1 MAEQISGLWAA
12 MATKLHADASLDIP
26 GTVRHGQWL
35 LANGCDGLVP
45 FGTTGEGPSFSGA
58 ERLATTEAFLK
69 AGIAADRIALG
80 TGTASIPDTVEITK
94 GMLALGVTKAMV
106 LPPFYF
112 RDVDAQGIED
122 AFAAIID
129 GVGNANL
136 RVTAYHIPQVSGVP
150 VPPAVLGS
158 LRRRFGAIVAGVKDS
173 SGDFDNTLAFLR
185 EAPGVGVLTGDETA
199 IAKLLD
205 AGGVGTICGM
215 VNLVPHLVRA
225 MFDRSTGGHAGTEA
239 MKAAC
244 ACLHAPFF
252 GVLKATLAAQQ
263 NDPAWLTLRAPL
275 RAVDAALGVR
285 AAAGMAAISA
295 AKAATTAAKAA

>member
-1 MAEQISGLWAA
+1 MTEQITGLWAA
-12 MATKLHADASLDIP
+12 MTTKLHGDASLDIQ

-45 FGTTGEGPSFSGA
+45 FGTTGEGPSFSGV
-58 ERLATTEAFLK
+58 ERLATTEALLN
-69 AGIAADRIALG
+69 AGIAADQIALG
-80 TGTASIPDTVEITK
+80 TGTASIPDTVAITK
-94 GMLALGVTKAMV
+94 GMLALGVNKAMV

-129 GVGNANL
+129 GVGDANL
-136 RVTAYHIPQVSGVP
+136 RVTAYHIPQVSGVS

-158 LRRRFGAIVAGVKDS
+158 LRRRFGAVVAGVKDS
-173 SGDFDNTLAFLR
+173 SGDFDNTLAFIR

-225 MFDRSTGGHAGTEA
+225 MFKGHAGTDA

-244 ACLHAPFF
+244 GCLHAPFF

-275 RAVDAALGVR
+275 RAVDAAIGVR
-285 AAAGMAAISA
+285 AAAAMATISA
-295 AKAATTAAKAA
+295 AMAA

>member
-1 MAEQISGLWAA
+1 MADQITGMWAA
-12 MATKLHADASLDIP
+12 MTTKLHGDGSVDIA

-35 LANGCDGLVP
+35 LENGCDGLVP

-58 ERLATTEAFLK
+58 ERLATTEALLK
-69 AGIAADRIALG
+69 AGIAADRLAPG
-80 TGTASIPDTVEITK
+80 TATASIPDTVAITK

-112 RDVDAQGIED
+112 RDVDAEGIE
-122 AFAAIID
+122 AALAAIID
-129 GVGNANL
+129 GIGNATL

-150 VPPAVLGS
+150 VPPAVLGN
-158 LRRRFGAIVAGVKDS
+158 LRRRFGAMVAGVKDS
-173 SGDFDNTLAFLR
+173 SGDFDNTLAFIR
-185 EAPGVGVLTGDETA
+185 EAPGVAVLTGDETA
-199 IAKLLD
+199 IARLLD

-225 MFDRSTGGHAGTEA
+225 MFHGHGGTDA

-275 RAVDAALGVR
+275 RAVDPALGVR
-285 AAAGMAAISA
+285 TAAGMAAIT
-295 AKAATTAAKAA
+295 AKAA

>member
-1 MAEQISGLWAA
+1 MAEQITGLWAA
-12 MATKLHADASLDIP
+12 MATKLHADMSIDIP
-26 GTVRHGQWL
+26 GTLRHGQWL
-35 LANGCDGLVP
+35 LDNGCDGLVP

-69 AGIAADRIALG
+69 AGIAADKIALG
-80 TGTASIPDTVEITK
+80 TGTASIPDTIAITK

-129 GVGNANL
+129 GVGDAAL

-150 VPPAVLGS
+150 VPPAVLGN
-158 LRRRFGAIVAGVKDS
+158 LRRRFGTIVAGVKDS
-173 SGDFDNTLAFLR
+173 SGDFDNTLAFMR
-185 EAPGVGVLTGDETA
+185 EAQGVGVLTGDETA
-199 IAKLLD
+199 IANLLD

-225 MFDRSTGGHAGTEA
+225 MFNGHSGTEA

-275 RAVDAALGVR
+275 RAVDPALGAR
-285 AAAGMAAISA
+285 AAAKMAAIA
-295 AKAATTAAKAA
+295 NAKAA

>member
-1 MAEQISGLWAA
+1 MSEHITGLWAA
-12 MATKLHADASLDIP
+12 MATPLNADGGVNEAGL
-26 GTVRHGQWL
+26 VRHGLWL
-35 LANGCDGLVP
+35 LENGCDGLVP
-45 FGTTGEGPSFSGA
+45 FGTTGEGPSFSGT
-58 ERLATTEAFLK
+58 ERLSATEALMK
-69 AGIAADRIALG
+69 AGIPAAKLAPG
-80 TGTASIPDTVEITK
+80 TGTASIPDTIDITK
-94 GMLALGVTKAMV
+94 AMLAIGVRQAMV

-112 RDVDAQGIED
+112 RDVTADGIEA

-129 GVGNANL
+129 GVGDNNL

-150 VPPAVLGS
+150 VPPKVLGS
-158 LRRRFGAIVAGVKDS
+158 LRRRYGAVLAGVKDS

-199 IAKLLD
+199 VAKLLD

-225 MFDRSTGGHAGTEA
+225 MFNGHAGTDA

-252 GVLKATLAAQQ
+252 GVLKATLAAQTK
-263 NDPAWLTLRAPL
+263 DAGWLRLRAPL
-275 RAVDAALGVR
+275 TGVDIAVGQKVAAAL
-285 AAAGMAAISA
+285 AAIQPA
-295 AKAATTAAKAA
+295 A

>member
-1 MAEQISGLWAA
+1 MAEQITGLWAA
-12 MATKLHADASLDIP
+12 MATKLHADMSIDIP
-26 GTVRHGQWL
+26 GTLRHGQWL
-35 LANGCDGLVP
+35 LDNGCDGLVP
-45 FGTTGEGPSFSGA
+45 FCTTGEGPSFSGA

-69 AGIAADRIALG
+69 AGIAADKIALG
-80 TGTASIPDTVEITK
+80 TGTASIPDTIAITK

-129 GVGNANL
+129 GVGDAAL

-150 VPPAVLGS
+150 VPPAVLGN
-158 LRRRFGAIVAGVKDS
+158 LRRRFGTIVAGVKDS
-173 SGDFDNTLAFLR
+173 SGDFNNTLAFMR
-185 EAPGVGVLTGDETA
+185 EAQGVGVLTGDETA
-199 IAKLLD
+199 IANLLD

-225 MFDRSTGGHAGTEA
+225 MFNGHSGTEA
-239 MKAAC
+239 MKTAC

-275 RAVDAALGVR
+275 RGVDPALGAR
-285 AAAGMAAISA
+285 AAAKMAAIA
-295 AKAATTAAKAA
+295 NAKAA